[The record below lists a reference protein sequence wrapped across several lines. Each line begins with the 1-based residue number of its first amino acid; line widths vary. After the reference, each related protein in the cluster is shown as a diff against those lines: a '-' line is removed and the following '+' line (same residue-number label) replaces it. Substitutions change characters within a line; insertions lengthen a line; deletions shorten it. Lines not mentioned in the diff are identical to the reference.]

1 MNLFK
6 FSKTFFLNIQTV
18 FWKEFSIYFNS
29 PVGSIFASF
38 FLFLTS
44 FLFFFGLGEGSFWDF
59 KSASME
65 TYFFWIPILY
75 VIFIPAL
82 SMRLW
87 SEEERSGTL
96 EILFSLPL
104 KDVELVLGKFL
115 AAWSFLGFVLS
126 FTFLIPV
133 TIFYLGDLDV
143 GTTSAG
149 YLGIFLLGGANLVL
163 GSFVSSLTKDQIS
176 SYLLGLILCLFF
188 FLLGYRPL
196 LQFLGTGQISF
207 FSLSKHFEPFRLGIL
222 DGREIFFFLSF
233 ILLFIYINILILRSK
248 R

>member
-1 MNLFK
+1 MLR
-6 FSKTFFLNIQTV
+6 FFIFDLV
-18 FWKEFSIYFNS
+18 
-29 PVGSIFASF
+29 PV
-38 FLFLTS
+38 
-44 FLFFFGLGEGSFWDF
+44 FFGLGEGSFWDF

-65 TYFFWIPILY
+65 TYFWIPILY

-188 FLLGYRPL
+188 FYWDIDLC
-196 LQFLGTGQISF
+196 FNF
-207 FSLSKHFEPFRLGIL
+207 
-222 DGREIFFFLSF
+222 
-233 ILLFIYINILILRSK
+233 
-248 R
+248 

>member
-1 MNLFK
+1 
-6 FSKTFFLNIQTV
+6 
-18 FWKEFSIYFNS
+18 
-29 PVGSIFASF
+29 
-38 FLFLTS
+38 
-44 FLFFFGLGEGSFWDF
+44 
-59 KSASME
+59 
-65 TYFFWIPILY
+65 
-75 VIFIPAL
+75 
-82 SMRLW
+82 MRLW

-188 FLLGYRPL
+188 FYWDIDLC
-196 LQFLGTGQISF
+196 FNF
-207 FSLSKHFEPFRLGIL
+207 
-222 DGREIFFFLSF
+222 
-233 ILLFIYINILILRSK
+233 
-248 R
+248 